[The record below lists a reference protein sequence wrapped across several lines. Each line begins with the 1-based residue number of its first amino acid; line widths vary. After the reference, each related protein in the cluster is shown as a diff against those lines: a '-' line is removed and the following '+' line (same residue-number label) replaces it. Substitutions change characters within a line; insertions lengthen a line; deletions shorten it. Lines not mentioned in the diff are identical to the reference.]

1 VLGIAE
7 SAKGEDEFGYRG
19 EFISLIGRLQAVA
32 RANIAQAT
40 RSADAEAREPLVAAA
55 TPPKAMSRHQITF
68 DDYPPVAR
76 RLGEQGTVKVKY
88 LVEADGSVGDCDVM
102 TSSGSQ
108 RLDDAA
114 CVMVKRWVFRP
125 AMVTDGTPV
134 AMWLDADI
142 AFQLN

>member
-1 VLGIAE
+1 
-7 SAKGEDEFGYRG
+7 
-19 EFISLIGRLQAVA
+19 
-32 RANIAQAT
+32 
-40 RSADAEAREPLVAAA
+40 
-55 TPPKAMSRHQITF
+55 MSRHQITF

-114 CVMVKRWVFRP
+114 CVMVMNAGCSGPRW
-125 AMVTDGTPV
+125 
-134 AMWLDADI
+134 
-142 AFQLN
+142 